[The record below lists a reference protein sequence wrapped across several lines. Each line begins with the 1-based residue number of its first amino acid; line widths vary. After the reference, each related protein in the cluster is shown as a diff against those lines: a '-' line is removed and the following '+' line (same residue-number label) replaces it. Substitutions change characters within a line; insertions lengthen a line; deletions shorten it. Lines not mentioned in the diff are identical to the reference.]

1 MTPDAGIFQH
11 IGWFLTRGA
20 RLYADAWEVKPPLSF
35 ETTGI
40 LALLAG
46 GDVYLLHLL
55 SVLLMMV
62 VACSIVGLVAALV
75 WHSTRDRFAAS
86 IAGFSMFLLPGF
98 LVRPAYGFKA
108 KYMVL
113 FAGLVAIYAYTR
125 GYPALSGAAA
135 AASVGYWQAAIIFPC
150 LVVGMALRDGDRT
163 NLVRT
168 VAGGVA
174 FTAAML
180 LPVYLLW
187 NSTSEMLVQAVL
199 VPLTVGE
206 STPLLNRLAGGVI
219 HFKWAS
225 PFVLLGAAGL
235 VRVAVDVLTDRND
248 PIGRDEW
255 WILAGG
261 AWFGFFILFVDFEV
275 GGYTD
280 LIPCLG
286 FLAIGVG
293 VVAARLDDAR
303 RRRYLGGAIAA
314 VLVVN
319 IVLLGSLGLVFSPV
333 ETPGPVPMEDL
344 QTNDRAEEV
353 EAVGSVPE
361 VRYIY
366 WNRIEPSTCHYR
378 LSVMEVQWLEK
389 TKPYSGQSCMDFA
402 TARKALGSG

>member
-20 RLYADAWEVKPPLSF
+20 RLYVDAWEVKPPLSY
-35 ETTGI
+35 ETTGL
-40 LALLAG
+40 LALLSG

-55 SVLLMMV
+55 NVLLMMV
-62 VACSIVGLVAALV
+62 TACGIVGLVAVLV

-86 IAGFSMFLLPGF
+86 LAGFSMFLLPGF
-98 LVRPAYGFKA
+98 LVRPAYGFKS
-108 KYMVL
+108 KYALV
-113 FAGLVAIYAYTR
+113 FAGLLAIYAYTR

-150 LVVGMALRDGDRT
+150 IVVGMALKDGDRR
-163 NLVRT
+163 NLLRT
-168 VAGGVA
+168 IAGGVA

-180 LPVYLLW
+180 LPVVFLW
-187 NSTSEMLVQAVL
+187 DSTSEMLVQTVL
-199 VPLTVGE
+199 VPISVSE

-225 PFVLLGAAGL
+225 PLVLLGAAGL

-248 PIGRDEW
+248 PIGRDDW
-255 WILAGG
+255 WILAGAG
-261 AWFGFFILFVDFEV
+261 WFGFIILFVDFEI

-280 LIPCLG
+280 LIPPLA

-293 VVAARLDDAR
+293 VVAARLDDVR
-303 RRRYLGGAIAA
+303 RRRYLGGAVAA

-319 IVLLGSLGLVFSPV
+319 VVLLGSFGLVFSPV
-333 ETPGPVPMEDL
+333 ETPGPVPMDDL

-353 EAVGSVPE
+353 QAIDSVPE
-361 VRYIY
+361 IRYIY

-378 LSVMEVQWLEK
+378 LSLMEVQWLEK
-389 TKPYSGQSCMDFA
+389 TQPQSGQQCMDFG
-402 TARKALGSG
+402 TARDALGHG